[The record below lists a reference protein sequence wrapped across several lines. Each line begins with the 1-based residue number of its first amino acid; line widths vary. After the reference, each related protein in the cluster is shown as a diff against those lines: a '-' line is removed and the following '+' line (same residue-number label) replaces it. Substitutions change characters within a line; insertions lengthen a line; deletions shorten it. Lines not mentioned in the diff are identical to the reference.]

1 VLGRTEPAGSVL
13 GENTVR
19 LRRSGK
25 LVAGVDEIHIE
36 WRTRHAIL
44 KWRAML
50 PGDRPPLSSLIALV
64 NVFSGYV
71 LAGLRVLSAVKSED
85 CRMLASDGGSA
96 EVVHAIEGQVLLC
109 SSHSEGRPD
118 PRHASRRGRVPV

>member
-1 VLGRTEPAGSVL
+1 LMTRKLTSVWTKDVLGRTEPAGSVL
-13 GENTVR
+13 SENTVR

-50 PGDRPPLSSLIALV
+50 PGITWRVQCLSVHHA
-64 NVFSGYV
+64 NVLLPIG
-71 LAGLRVLSAVKSED
+71 APG
-85 CRMLASDGGSA
+85 DGGG
-96 EVVHAIEGQVLLC
+96 ITL
-109 SSHSEGRPD
+109 
-118 PRHASRRGRVPV
+118 

>member
-1 VLGRTEPAGSVL
+1 LMTRKLTSVWTKDVLGRTEPAGSVL
-13 GENTVR
+13 SENTVR

-50 PGDRPPLSSLIALV
+50 PGDRPPLSGPDMMLV
-64 NVFSGYV
+64 
-71 LAGLRVLSAVKSED
+71 
-85 CRMLASDGGSA
+85 
-96 EVVHAIEGQVLLC
+96 
-109 SSHSEGRPD
+109 
-118 PRHASRRGRVPV
+118 